1 MKELCKIIYND
12 YEKISDICMWLS
24 NDYVLKF
31 TVELNKHNDKYG
43 KSNFYKEI
51 GYTIDEDYRVN
62 INRDFIY
69 YLSIESIKKTLD
81 GNKLNIRIGLND
93 IYFLKYKLE
102 QAISWFTDKYFEN
115 LFARDNNNKIVM
127 TMKPNPIKIDL
138 SFGNYIEIEPSIF
151 TFDNTLEQLT
161 GVRIYLSSDSNSL
174 FMNVNTLFG
183 FKYFIDTFNM
193 YQSAQ
198 NMLNFLGRPEYGTNY
213 FEYSPVK
220 SKQNEGFFN
229 RINAKSNN

>member
-62 INRDFIY
+62 INRDFVY

-138 SFGNYIEIEPSIF
+138 SFSNYIEIEPSIF

>member
-174 FMNVNTLFG
+174 FMNINTLFG

>member
-220 SKQNEGFFN
+220 SKHILN
-229 RINAKSNN
+229 IVL

>member
-24 NDYVLKF
+24 NEYVLKF

-62 INRDFIY
+62 INRDFVY

>member
-62 INRDFIY
+62 INRDFVY

>member
-174 FMNVNTLFG
+174 FMNINTLFG

-213 FEYSPVK
+213 FEYSPIK

>member
-24 NDYVLKF
+24 NEYVLKF

-174 FMNVNTLFG
+174 FMNINTLFG

-220 SKQNEGFFN
+220 SKQTEGFFN

>member
-93 IYFLKYKLE
+93 IYFLKYKLGE
-102 QAISWFTDKYFEN
+102 AISWFTDKYFEN

-174 FMNVNTLFG
+174 FMNINTLFG

>member
-43 KSNFYKEI
+43 KFNFYKEI

-102 QAISWFTDKYFEN
+102 QAILWFTDKYFEN

-229 RINAKSNN
+229 RINAKNNN

>member
-24 NDYVLKF
+24 NEYVLKF

>member
-24 NDYVLKF
+24 NEYVLKF

-62 INRDFIY
+62 INRDFVY

-102 QAISWFTDKYFEN
+102 QAILWFTDKYFEN

-174 FMNVNTLFG
+174 FMNINTLFG

>member
-62 INRDFIY
+62 INRDFVY

-102 QAISWFTDKYFEN
+102 QAILWFTDKYFEN

-174 FMNVNTLFG
+174 FMNINTLFG

>member
-62 INRDFIY
+62 INRDFVY

-93 IYFLKYKLE
+93 IYFFKYKLE
-102 QAISWFTDKYFEN
+102 QAISWYTDKYFEN

>member
-102 QAISWFTDKYFEN
+102 QAILWFTDKYFEN

-174 FMNVNTLFG
+174 FMNINTLFG

>member
-24 NDYVLKF
+24 NEYVLKF

-174 FMNVNTLFG
+174 FMNINTLFG

>member
-62 INRDFIY
+62 INRDFVY

-174 FMNVNTLFG
+174 FMNINTLFG